1 MTTNTSAASTIAAL
15 LIDPV
20 RAEARRVALT
30 LHDHALDLSEL
41 YRLLGCD
48 IVERGPFDDRHM
60 IWADENGWDEA
71 AGFTVIDGGENAI
84 AGRFL
89 IIGETEKGEPQD
101 VAANVAPLLAR
112 LVCHRCLF
120 EAEFVTRSGGDEA
133 GFVVE
138 TRLQGVRPCIDKRP
152 PRWIGPES

>member
-1 MTTNTSAASTIAAL
+1 MATNSPITTTVAAL

-30 LHDHALDLSEL
+30 VQDDALDLSEL
-41 YRLLGCD
+41 YRLLGCGL
-48 IVERGPFDDRHM
+48 VERARFDDRHL

-71 AGFTVIDGGENAI
+71 AAFTLIDGGANAI

-89 IIGETEKGEPQD
+89 IIGETEEGEPKD
-101 VAANVAPLLAR
+101 VASDVAPLLAR

-120 EAEFVTRSGGDEA
+120 EAEFVTRTGGDHA

-138 TRLQGVRPCIDKRP
+138 TRLNGVRPRIDKRP
-152 PRWIGPES
+152 PRSLAL

>member
-1 MTTNTSAASTIAAL
+1 MTMNSPIPSTVAAL

-30 LHDHALDLSEL
+30 VRDDALDLSEL

-48 IVERGPFDDRHM
+48 LVERAPFDDRHM

-71 AGFTVIDGGENAI
+71 VAFTVIDGGANAI

-89 IIGETEKGEPQD
+89 IIGETDEGQPKD
-101 VAANVAPLLAR
+101 AATDVAPLLAR

-120 EAEFVTRSGGDEA
+120 EAEFVTRTGGDEA

-138 TRLQGVRPCIDKRP
+138 TRLNGVRPRIDKRP
-152 PRWIGPES
+152 PRLLAL

>member
-1 MTTNTSAASTIAAL
+1 MITNNPIPSTLAAL

-20 RAEARRVALT
+20 RAEARRV
-30 LHDHALDLSEL
+30 DLSVHDDALVLLEL

-48 IVERGPFDDRHM
+48 LVERAPFDGRHM

-71 AGFTVIDGGENAI
+71 VAFTVLDGGSNAI

-89 IIGETEKGEPQD
+89 IVGETDEGEPMD
-101 VAANVAPLLAR
+101 VAAEVAPMLAR

-120 EAEFVTRSGGDEA
+120 EAEFVTRGASARRQTAAPLG
-133 GFVVE
+133 
-138 TRLQGVRPCIDKRP
+138 RLGILTISR
-152 PRWIGPES
+152 S

>member
-1 MTTNTSAASTIAAL
+1 MTTSSPNAPTIAAL

-30 LHDHALDLSEL
+30 VRDVALDLSEL
-41 YRLLGCD
+41 YALLGCD
-48 IVERGPFDDRHM
+48 LIERAPFDDRHM

-71 AGFTVIDGGENAI
+71 AGFTVIDDGVNAI

-89 IIGETEKGEPQD
+89 IIGESDEGQPKD
-101 VAANVAPLLAR
+101 VAADVAPLLAR

-120 EAEFVTRSGGDEA
+120 EAEFVTRTGGDEA

-138 TRLQGVRPCIDKRP
+138 TRLSGVHPRIDKRR
-152 PRWIGPES
+152 PRWVEPES

>member
-1 MTTNTSAASTIAAL
+1 MTTDTSIPSTIAAL

-20 RAEARRVALT
+20 RAEARRVDLTVSDDALV
-30 LHDHALDLSEL
+30 LAEL

-48 IVERGPFDDRHM
+48 LVERTPLDDRHL

-71 AGFTVIDGGENAI
+71 VGFTVIDGGANAI

-89 IIGETEKGEPQD
+89 IIGETDEGQPHD
-101 VAANVAPLLAR
+101 AAAEVAPLLAR

-120 EAEFVTRSGGDEA
+120 EAEFMTRTGGDHA
-133 GFVVE
+133 RFVVE
-138 TRLQGVRPCIDKRP
+138 TRLNGVRPRIDKRP
-152 PRWIGPES
+152 PRRIGPKF